1 MTPVPDQYCAA
12 PPLKAGTAFSAELGK
27 MRLPGKGG
35 RVKKFF
41 KFSTKYLDKLQVICY
56 IITRKDESNVLR
68 SVPAPEVGVQGQSVK
83 RPISKSELET
93 GEAQKVEIKK

>member
-1 MTPVPDQYCAA
+1 MTA
-12 PPLKAGTAFSAELGK
+12 
-27 MRLPGKGG
+27 RGG
-35 RVKKFF
+35 VEGQKYF
-41 KFSTKYLDKLQVICY
+41 KITTKWLDKIEEMCY